1 MSKSPEPKE
10 DPPENRHHP
19 DFYFQDGNAI
29 FSLFSRDFPNGV
41 LYNLHSGLLTHR
53 STFFASLFSL
63 PRGPDFPGAILSE
76 GNFDE
81 SPIALPSCISPLD
94 FDSLLA
100 YLYNGPS
107 MYPDSEDFLISVM
120 KMSAS
125 AFLDIADGIEFA
137 TREFVRRGNNLH
149 PALQFE
155 LARCFRID
163 SWIEPA
169 FRRLMK
175 MRLVSL
181 NAFQVSQIGHLG
193 YFWLTQTKAKIQEL
207 RTKIAFH
214 VPPIVSSSACDDTP
228 GPCFYSWNREWEERV
243 RQLIHHPEEPIS
255 CLDLLDQLRNVHID
269 GLCNDCQDLTVTWIW
284 GKCLLTQEEGLI
296 DEAVDTLVDLQTEQ
310 PLRIALSA
318 SVAGAPPRL
327 VLASSD

>member
-1 MSKSPEPKE
+1 MSMSPEPKE
-10 DPPENRHHP
+10 DPLNNRHHP
-19 DFYFQDGNAI
+19 DFYFPDGNAI
-29 FSLFSRDFPNGV
+29 FSLFSRDFPDGL
-41 LYNLHSGLLTHR
+41 LYNLHS
-53 STFFASLFSL
+53 
-63 PRGPDFPGAILSE
+63 AILSE

-81 SPIALPSCISPLD
+81 SPIALPSCISALD

-120 KMSAS
+120 KMSA
-125 AFLDIADGIEFA
+125 FLDIADGIEFA
-137 TREFVRRGNNLH
+137 TWEF
-149 PALQFE
+149 
-155 LARCFRID
+155 
-163 SWIEPA
+163 
-169 FRRLMK
+169 
-175 MRLVSL
+175 
-181 NAFQVSQIGHLG
+181 IGHLG

-214 VPPIVSSSACDDTP
+214 VPPIVSSSACDTP

-269 GLCNDCQDLTVTWIW
+269 GLCNECQDLMVTWIW

-296 DEAVDTLVDLQTEQ
+296 DKAVEALVDLQTEG

-318 SVAGAPPRL
+318 SVAGAPTRL
-327 VLASSD
+327 VVV